1 MFAIIFLRVEKK
13 GTRDVKNPD
22 VLFLIVRTVGKLY
35 LGVFFSF
42 FCVAEFRG
50 SDPRFTKEGRP
61 QCKDPLD
68 ILVIPLFRL
77 ERAWLCG

>member
-1 MFAIIFLRVEKK
+1 MFAIIFFRVKKK

-35 LGVFFSF
+35 LSVFFSF
-42 FCVAEFRG
+42 LCVAELRG
-50 SDPRFTKEGRP
+50 SDPRFTREGRP

-68 ILVIPLFRL
+68 NLVITLF
-77 ERAWLCG
+77 